1 MEVRNYI
8 VKYFDEIGHWG
19 VLNGFEAVKEELS
32 FAIFSVER
40 DTDKTDDS
48 ISEAKNFARIKKCI
62 QAARLAKS
70 IKCTSN
76 SFKHKG
82 LVNSVTRLGYF
93 WKFSGKNFLTKV
105 AQISIYL
112 CNNVKNV
119 AIKIKTDA
127 AIFWASFVKGWAT
140 FYFIVR
146 PHCLSQTAW
155 KRDRERE
162 RKRSSDHVG
171 LYDADGQLYNS
182 SCRSPVSLTL
192 LFSTLLN
199 ALGIVKDKKLMLMKE
214 IVGFVLQ
221 QINLTCQM
229 SFCKIGETGFR
240 LIRSSVKSSLYPY
253 KLERKKGEEL
263 ERKTEGKFG

>member
-1 MEVRNYI
+1 MS
-8 VKYFDEIGHWG
+8 GHT
-19 VLNGFEAVKEELS
+19 A
-32 FAIFSVER
+32 
-40 DTDKTDDS
+40 
-48 ISEAKNFARIKKCI
+48 CH
-62 QAARLAKS
+62 RL
-70 IKCTSN
+70 
-76 SFKHKG
+76 
-82 LVNSVTRLGYF
+82 LE
-93 WKFSGKNFLTKV
+93 
-105 AQISIYL
+105 
-112 CNNVKNV
+112 
-119 AIKIKTDA
+119 
-127 AIFWASFVKGWAT
+127 
-140 FYFIVR
+140 
-146 PHCLSQTAW
+146 
-155 KRDRERE
+155 RERE